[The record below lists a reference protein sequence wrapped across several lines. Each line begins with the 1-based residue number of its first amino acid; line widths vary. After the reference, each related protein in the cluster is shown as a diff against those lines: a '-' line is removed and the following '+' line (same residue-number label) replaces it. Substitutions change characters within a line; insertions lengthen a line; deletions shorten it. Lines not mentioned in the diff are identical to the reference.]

1 LAARQQLGGVTASLR
16 WDLQSISAYAPY
28 VDALFVDRQCH
39 RLLRDTPVA
48 EVLPAALR
56 VFSVENLTDLERW
69 LGEIEAN
76 APAGHFD
83 LLEQIY
89 GPTWLRTYDT
99 LLERADDPPGDG

>member
-1 LAARQQLGGVTASLR
+1 
-16 WDLQSISAYAPY
+16 
-28 VDALFVDRQCH
+28 
-39 RLLRDTPVA
+39 
-48 EVLPAALR
+48 